1 MINLF
6 YIMGKSATG
15 KDTVYKKIMEK
26 IDLKSYVSYT
36 TRPIRSGEQDGKDY
50 NFITNEQ
57 IKKFETEGNIIESRT
72 YQTAHGPWTYA
83 TINDNQ
89 LKQQGD
95 ILTVGTLESYT
106 QIKEFCKN
114 NKEIKVIPIYIA
126 IDEEERRKRAIAREE
141 KQANPKFE
149 EMERRLKAD
158 NIDFSREKLEEAGIT
173 ENETFLNYDLEKC
186 ASQIIEY
193 IFKVRN

>member
-1 MINLF
+1 MTNLF

-57 IKKFETEGNIIESRT
+57 IKKFETEGKIIESRT

-89 LKQQGD
+89 LMQQGD

-173 ENETFLNYDLEKC
+173 ENETFFNYDLEKC